1 MSQLSL
7 TSCGGFT
14 SSQQANVDAWVA
26 NYAACADEYIV
37 DSPSKCSESTSAGFY
52 FDATKFNAKFKTG
65 STKLTMTKS
74 TFPMDTSKYDA
85 TLQWLLDLDE
95 AGSLKLGTEYFS
107 VAYSTSDES
116 LLDLKTDEALM
127 RDMFLAMA
135 SSLVI
140 TLLLWAH
147 TGSLLLTLGG
157 FLQIMMALPSAI
169 FFQTVV
175 LGITFFP
182 FLNFLGVFVIAGIGA
197 DDCFVFYDKWMQAK
211 SRMPPGA
218 SASEVAKECYWE
230 AAWAM
235 LLTSTTTA
243 VAFASSAI
251 IPIAPIRV
259 FSIFMCAMVIFDYVY
274 DITIFAAMLAWTHD
288 ASLRAEK
295 NGGKGYSLIC
305 LDLFAFCA
313 KRKAAKAVKGSEDTG
328 LLRST
333 TIHQSAVP
341 LPE

>member
-1 MSQLSL
+1 
-7 TSCGGFT
+7 
-14 SSQQANVDAWVA
+14 
-26 NYAACADEYIV
+26 
-37 DSPSKCSESTSAGFY
+37 
-52 FDATKFNAKFKTG
+52 
-65 STKLTMTKS
+65 MTKS

-85 TLQWLLDLDE
+85 TMQWLLGLDKD
-95 AGSLKLGTEYFS
+95 GSLKLGNEYFS
-107 VAYSTSDES
+107 VAYSSSDKE
-116 LLDLKTDEALM
+116 LLTLKTDEALM
-127 RDMFLAMA
+127 TDLFLATG
-135 SSLVI
+135 SSIVI

-157 FLQIMMALPSAI
+157 FLQIMMALPSAV

-175 LGITFFP
+175 CQITFFP

-259 FSIFMCAMVIFDYVY
+259 FSIFMCAMVIFDYIY

-288 ASLRAEK
+288 ASLRAQN

-305 LDLFAFCA
+305 FDLFAFYE
-313 KRKAAKAVKGSEDTG
+313 KRKEQKESAKVSENSG
-328 LLRST
+328 LLRSK

-341 LPE
+341 LPEKVLRKNAYPLLHAARWFLVVTFLAFSGVAA